1 MTAPS
6 TPKDPKHTG
15 IGRSIVDGVE
25 QAVRTVANAASV
37 AATGSE
43 LGVLE
48 LAVEDDLGL
57 RKSPVRKAKLS
68 ARKRPARKMK
78 RPARKT
84 TRAAP
89 KRKRAVKAKRAKKP
103 DRRPA
108 RKPAKKAAK
117 TKRAAQRRTRR

>member
-25 QAVRTVANAASV
+25 QAVSTVANAASV

-57 RKSPVRKAKLS
+57 RKVKKKPVRK
-68 ARKRPARKMK
+68 
-78 RPARKT
+78 KT
-84 TRAAP
+84 T
-89 KRKRAVKAKRAKKP
+89 AKRVQDGEEGQDGGEE
-103 DRRPA
+103 DREETGDQAPQGGGETQARPQGRQGEA
-108 RKPAKKAAK
+108 R
-117 TKRAAQRRTRR
+117 RRRGR

>member
-6 TPKDPKHTG
+6 TPKDPKHAG

-25 QAVRTVANAASV
+25 QAVSTVANAASV

-57 RKSPVRKAKLS
+57 RKSPARKAKPT
-68 ARKRPARKMK
+68 ARK

-89 KRKRAVKAKRAKKP
+89 KRKRAVKAKRSKK
-103 DRRPA
+103 PA
-108 RKPAKKAAK
+108 RKPAKSVAKKKAAK
-117 TKRAAQRRTRR
+117 TARDVKRRARR